1 MQSRGWGPGLPA
13 PHRRVLRNCW
23 WQHHWLQV
31 SQPQWYE
38 VLHSGPRQ
46 WQVQQELC
54 TELQR
59 GLVVQCVTIKMITN
73 IRRFIFNLISVASL
87 PILMA
92 CTTLTQRLHQIL
104 SVASIGMT
112 GIKKPNIPSRGAP
125 WWSRARGS
133 NTIIFTVH
141 FVCLAV
147 FYSSISF
154 NRVGIETVFIGKVT
168 NRAVYRKW
176 RSFQNGA
183 KHLLHKMA
191 QASCCSRLVIF
202 GW

>member
-1 MQSRGWGPGLPA
+1 MQSRGWGPGLPT
-13 PHRRVLRNCW
+13 PHRRILGDCW

-133 NTIIFTVH
+133 DTLKFLLYILYVWLFSINLH
-141 FVCLAV
+141 
-147 FYSSISF
+147 SSISIKSELKLCLMF
-154 NRVGIETVFIGKVT
+154 KKGSHK
-168 NRAVYRKW
+168 
-176 RSFQNGA
+176 
-183 KHLLHKMA
+183 KHLDT
-191 QASCCSRLVIF
+191 F
-202 GW
+202 